1 MSKLL
6 SEIKQELVKKQVQ
19 IKDKISVDEDTFHAL
34 TFFKEQGINT
44 SDIIQEAL
52 KSWRKKGVVSL
63 ANGVKKEIENETKNS
78 KKEEVKEDE

>member
-6 SEIKQELVKKQVQ
+6 SAIKQELVKKQVP
-19 IKDKISVDEDTFHAL
+19 ITEKINVDEETHNAL
-34 TFFKEQGINT
+34 SFFKSQGINT

-52 KSWRKKGVVSL
+52 KSWRRKGVISL
-63 ANGVKKEIENETKNS
+63 VNGVKKEMENETKNS